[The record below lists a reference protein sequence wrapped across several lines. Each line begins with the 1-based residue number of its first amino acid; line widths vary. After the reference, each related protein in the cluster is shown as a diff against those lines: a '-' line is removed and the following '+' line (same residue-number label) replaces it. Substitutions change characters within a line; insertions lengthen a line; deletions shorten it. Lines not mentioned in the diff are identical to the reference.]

1 MSPSVLPES
10 AKDGVTVAKEVEL
23 PDQFENVG
31 AQLLKQVALR
41 TSELAGNGT
50 TTATVLA
57 QEIVREGAKA
67 VAASINPM
75 DIKRG
80 IELAVNAFITDIRKR
95 SRKVSSSEEI
105 AQVRTISAN
114 DDAEIAQML
123 ARAMRIAGN
132 DGVITVED
140 AKSLETELDI
150 VEGMQF
156 DRGYISPSFVTNADQ
171 MLAELEDPDI
181 LIFERQLSNLQPLVP
196 VLEKVVQ

>member
-31 AQLLKQVALR
+31 AQLFKQGALR

-67 VAASINPM
+67 VAASINPI

-114 DDAEIAQML
+114 DDAEISQML

-171 MLAELEDPDI
+171 MLAEL
-181 LIFERQLSNLQPLVP
+181 
-196 VLEKVVQ
+196 

>member
-1 MSPSVLPES
+1 
-10 AKDGVTVAKEVEL
+10 
-23 PDQFENVG
+23 
-31 AQLLKQVALR
+31 
-41 TSELAGNGT
+41 
-50 TTATVLA
+50 
-57 QEIVREGAKA
+57 
-67 VAASINPM
+67 
-75 DIKRG
+75 
-80 IELAVNAFITDIRKR
+80 
-95 SRKVSSSEEI
+95 
-105 AQVRTISAN
+105 
-114 DDAEIAQML
+114 ML